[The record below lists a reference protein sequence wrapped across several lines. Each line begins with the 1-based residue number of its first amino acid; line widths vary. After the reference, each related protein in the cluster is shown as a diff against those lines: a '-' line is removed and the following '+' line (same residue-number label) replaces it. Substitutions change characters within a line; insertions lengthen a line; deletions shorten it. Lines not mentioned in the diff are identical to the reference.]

1 MIVRRSIA
9 KRSAKRPVAA
19 GSPQPEGA
27 EQTSGDSPGAA
38 ALHSP
43 LSFEPV
49 APVARPGTPL
59 FLAVGFLRRPHGV
72 RGEML
77 MDVLTD
83 FPERLKK
90 GTLLYVGD
98 EHHPMRIRS
107 TRPHAQGMIVAF
119 DGYHDPE
126 QASQLRNQLAQV
138 RADDRP
144 PLPEGEYYQHQ
155 LLGLSVVSDE
165 GQQLGRLASILETG
179 ANDVYVVRSHLGK
192 EILLPAIPDVI
203 QEIDLANGEM
213 RVHLLPGLIP
223 E

>member
-1 MIVRRSIA
+1 MIVRRSA
-9 KRSAKRPVAA
+9 MKRSARRPAA
-19 GSPQPEGA
+19 ADSPQPEGA
-27 EQTSGDSPGAA
+27 EQTYEDTPGATA
-38 ALHSP
+38 VQPPPSV
-43 LSFEPV
+43 EPV
-49 APVARPGTPL
+49 APVTQPGAPL

-72 RGEML
+72 KGEIL

-98 EHHPMRIRS
+98 EHRPLRIHS
-107 TRPHAQGMIVAF
+107 LRPHAQGMIVAF
-119 DGYHDPE
+119 DGFRDPE
-126 QASQLRNQLAQV
+126 QAGQLRNQLAQV

-165 GQQLGRLASILETG
+165 GQVLGRLASILETG
-179 ANDVYVVRSHLGK
+179 ANDVYVVRSPLGK

-203 QEIDLANGEM
+203 QEIDLAKGEI